1 MAASALSITTLGVLA
16 SPAQAHPAGDRA
28 VNAGATWLTG
38 QLTNGLVVDEYTFD
52 GQTYPYTD
60 YGLSA
65 DFAFALEAVDKDVA
79 ATTIVN
85 AIEPKS
91 ESWVSGTDFGS
102 PDRIYAG
109 SLAKLVSVAQV
120 GGKDPRAFNG
130 ADQVARVEDRIASVS
145 PITGR
150 LEDAGV
156 DTTSSF
162 DADYVNVIGQ
172 SFAVRALITARSAK
186 AVDATTFL
194 LQQQCAEGFF
204 RETLTADKMSAQQ
217 GCMSGDAASVDT
229 TALTVINLLD
239 TPSASA
245 AAKAAAKAAAWLK
258 TQQAADGSFSAGGTE
273 GINTN
278 STGLAGWAL
287 AEAGETAAA
296 TKAAGWLR
304 GVQIADLEPC
314 ATTLAASNGAIAF
327 KPSILAS
334 TRTSGSIAKGQRDQY
349 RRATSQ
355 ALPAL
360 ANVPAGTG
368 PLTISAPAT
377 AVEKSTVTLTV
388 SGLGAGE
395 AGCVSFGS
403 VSKPITGTGADAT
416 VTFDLPAGA
425 VSHTFTLRTLVGAQT
440 ATTQATL
447 TPVPATPTPEVGELT
462 VNKVVTAKNNRF
474 KVALACDDTEAC
486 DGKIVVRTL
495 RKVSPDA
502 YAPARKFLI
511 SKKLYSVAPGT
522 TEKIVLKVR
531 KPARTVLTNG
541 RVRVKAVQSAPDADR
556 TVTKFWLR
564 SK

>member
-16 SPAQAHPAGDRA
+16 SPAQAKSADGLP
-28 VNAGATWLTG
+28 VVIGASWLTG
-38 QLTNGLVVDEYTFD
+38 QLTDGLVVDQYQYNGETFD
-52 GQTYPYTD
+52 YED

-65 DFAFALEAVDKDVA
+65 DFAFALAAVNEDKSTVVRIADAVA
-79 ATTIVN
+79 PKVASWYDYFGTIY
-85 AIEPKS
+85 
-91 ESWVSGTDFGS
+91 TGS
-102 PDRIYAG
+102 AAKAAA
-109 SLAKLVSVAQV
+109 LAQTA
-120 GGKDPRAFNG
+120 GKDASAFG
-130 ADQVARVEDRIASVS
+130 GQDLIVVVEDRVGTAG
-145 PITGR
+145 PIIGR
-150 LEDAGV
+150 VQNEGEFDYLAPYGPV
-156 DTTSSF
+156 DSL
-162 DADYVNVIGQ
+162 NVISQGW
-172 SFAVRALITARSAK
+172 AARALTTAGSAK
-186 AVDATTFL
+186 AGVVTDFL
-194 LQQQCAEGFF
+194 LDQQCAEGFF
-204 RETLTADKMSAQQ
+204 RETLTVDKTSPQQ
-217 GCMSGDAASVDT
+217 GCEVGDAPSVDT
-229 TALTVINLLD
+229 TALTIINVFD
-239 TPSASA
+239 TPGASRAAKNA
-245 AAKAAAKAAAWLK
+245 AAVAAYWLA

-273 GINTN
+273 GYNAN

-287 AEAGETAAA
+287 AKTGNSAAA
-296 TKAAGWLR
+296 AKAAGWLR
-304 GVQIADLEPC
+304 ALQVAQFGLCVTSLSAE
-314 ATTLAASNGAIAF
+314 NGAIAY
-327 KPSILAS
+327 KPSTLAA
-334 TRTSGSIAKGQRDQY
+334 TQTAGSIAKGQRDQY

-360 ANVPAGTG
+360 ANVPAGPG
-368 PLTISAPAT
+368 PLAISAPAS

-416 VTFDLPAGA
+416 VAFDLPAGA
-425 VSHTFTLRTLVGAQT
+425 VSHTFTLRTLAGAQT

-462 VNKVVTAKNNRF
+462 VNKVVTVKNNRF

-511 SKKLYSVAPGT
+511 SKKFYSVAPGA

-531 KPARTVLTNG
+531 RPARTVLTNG